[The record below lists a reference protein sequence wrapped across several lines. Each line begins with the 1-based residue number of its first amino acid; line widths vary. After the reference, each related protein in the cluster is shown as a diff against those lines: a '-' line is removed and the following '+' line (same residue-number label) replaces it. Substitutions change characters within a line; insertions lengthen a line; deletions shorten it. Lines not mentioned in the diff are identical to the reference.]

1 MKCIEGFMAADPS
14 KEAQK
19 ALASLDSTI
28 MSIKEDEYDMP
39 PEKIAAFK
47 KNLAKIEQYH
57 EMLPAEGILFK
68 YKNKVYKMTGPGSA
82 ANEILGIIKYK

>member
-19 ALASLDSTI
+19 ALANLDGAVTSI
-28 MSIKEDEYDMP
+28 SEGEYEMS

-47 KNLAKIEQYH
+47 KNLAKIE
-57 EMLPAEGILFK
+57 
-68 YKNKVYKMTGPGSA
+68 
-82 ANEILGIIKYK
+82 

>member
-1 MKCIEGFMAADPS
+1 
-14 KEAQK
+14 
-19 ALASLDSTI
+19 
-28 MSIKEDEYDMP
+28 MS

-68 YKNKVYKMTGPGSA
+68 YKNKVYKMTGPGTA